1 MITTHPREAKP
12 AMIRRAALSA
22 VVIVMVSAGPLLA
35 QAQETPPAAP
45 AAPATPSVPA
55 TPQTPAAPAEPAT
68 PPPVASEAQPPAAAQ
83 GTEAAIPEV
92 RYGEDGLPD
101 KVKAMRRR
109 ILDATRTG
117 ELDSLRPVLES
128 NEMPPTLSGGGSDD
142 PIATLRLLSGDDK
155 GREILAILQE
165 VLEAGYVHVDV
176 GTPQEMYVWP
186 YFARYPLDKLSGTQM
201 VELFRLI
208 TAGDLQDM
216 QEKGVYSFYRVGI
229 GPDGT
234 WHFFEDGD

>member
-1 MITTHPREAKP
+1 ML
-12 AMIRRAALSA
+12 RRAVLPAVLAALLGVTLPA
-22 VVIVMVSAGPLLA
+22 LA
-35 QAQETPPAAP
+35 ETAPQPAPETAAPTTP
-45 AAPATPSVPA
+45 AAPATPAV
-55 TPQTPAAPAEPAT
+55 PAAPVAPSTTAPAS
-68 PPPVASEAQPPAAAQ
+68 PNAAAGDQ
-83 GTEAAIPEV
+83 DESKTVPQV
-92 RYGEDGLPD
+92 FYGEDGLPD

-117 ELDSLRPVLES
+117 ELESLRPVIES
-128 NEMPPTLSGGGSDD
+128 NPEPPAFSGGDTDD
-142 PIATLRLLSGDDK
+142 PIATLKLLSGDDK

-165 VLEAGYVHVDV
+165 ILEAGYVHVDV

-186 YFARYPLDKLSGTQM
+186 YFTRYPLDKLTGPQM

-208 TAGDLQDM
+208 TAGDFQDM
-216 QEKGVYSFYRVGI
+216 QDKGVYSFYRVGI